1 MPRLGPYIIH
11 EYIHTYHTYI
21 NTRNVA
27 LPHPTTPTQPTY
39 IHIYIHTYIV
49 VLKTKHFLWFFEH
62 HQARTQDGSGLGG
75 CRSHFAL
82 EYIHTYIHTYICCKG
97 AVSDPLGTRI
107 GIEFEGA
114 VRRCC
119 SSWKSSQQ
127 ISSEPSTA
135 NPLHTYTPPKTQK
148 KSQSINGRG
157 TKSQTHAFPCVAHML
172 VVFLVCFSVLS
183 ESETARLIASN
194 DAVKVN
200 HGQCCRSLMNS
211 NKSKTVEWTLW
222 TTRQVLT

>member
-1 MPRLGPYIIH
+1 MDTSLLLFQGKRTNLQMGLPNPSTAELAQFKQNLS
-11 EYIHTYHTYI
+11 
-21 NTRNVA
+21 NT
-27 LPHPTTPTQPTY
+27 H
-39 IHIYIHTYIV
+39 
-49 VLKTKHFLWFFEH
+49 
-62 HQARTQDGSGLGG
+62 
-75 CRSHFAL
+75 
-82 EYIHTYIHTYICCKG
+82 ICCKG
-97 AVSDPLGTRI
+97 ALSDPLGTRI
-107 GIEFEGA
+107 GIEFEGP

-172 VVFLVCFSVLS
+172 VVFLVCFSALS
-183 ESETARLIASN
+183 ESETARLIASS
-194 DAVKVN
+194 DASIVK

-211 NKSKTVEWTLW
+211 NKSKTVEWTL
-222 TTRQVLT
+222 

>member
-1 MPRLGPYIIH
+1 MDQDWAAVGATLRL
-11 EYIHTYHTYI
+11 
-21 NTRNVA
+21 NT
-27 LPHPTTPTQPTY
+27 
-39 IHIYIHTYIV
+39 YIHTYI
-49 VLKTKHFLWFFEH
+49 
-62 HQARTQDGSGLGG
+62 QSP
-75 CRSHFAL
+75 
-82 EYIHTYIHTYICCKG
+82 YIHTYICCKG
-97 AVSDPLGTRI
+97 ALSDPLGTRI

-135 NPLHTYTPPKTQK
+135 NPLHTYTPPKTEK

-194 DAVKVN
+194 DASIIN

-211 NKSKTVEWTLW
+211 NKSKTVEWTL
-222 TTRQVLT
+222 